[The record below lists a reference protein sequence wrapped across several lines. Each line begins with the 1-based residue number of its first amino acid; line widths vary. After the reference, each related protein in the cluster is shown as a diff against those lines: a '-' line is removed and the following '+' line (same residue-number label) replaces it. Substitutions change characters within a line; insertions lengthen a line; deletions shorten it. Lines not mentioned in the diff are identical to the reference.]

1 MQYARTLVRYF
12 QKRINTLQREGFD
25 DLLQECLTH
34 WYFVRSRY
42 DDAKSAAKKTF
53 MRHVFKNKILDLL
66 EQRVSVKRRAVYQSI
81 SLDQLVDGLDED
93 SYPDDLVFEDQN
105 FEEVLRSDVGRV
117 LKRAMAKLSG
127 RQREMCRLIKVEG
140 LNMKQVSQK
149 MNIPRGTLF
158 EEVLRI
164 RAIFRNEGLTDYLR

>member
-1 MQYARTLVRYF
+1 MVKYF

-42 DDAKSAAKKTF
+42 DDAKSATRKTF
-53 MRHVFKNKILDLL
+53 MKHVFENKILDLL
-66 EQRVSVKRRAVYQSI
+66 EQRLSVKRRAGYQSV
-81 SLDQLVDGLDED
+81 SLDELVDGLDEN
-93 SYPDDLVFEDQN
+93 SYPDELAFEDQN

-117 LKRAMAKLSG
+117 LKRAMEKLSG
-127 RQREMCRLIKVEG
+127 RQRELCRLIKVEG

-149 MNIPRGTLF
+149 MKIPRGTLF

-164 RAIFRNEGLTDYLR
+164 RDVFRNEGLKDYLR

>member
-1 MQYARTLVRYF
+1 VQYARTLVKYF

-34 WYFVRSRY
+34 WYFVRDRY
-42 DDAKSAAKKTF
+42 DDGKSAAKKTF
-53 MRHVFKNKILDLL
+53 MRHVFENKILDLL
-66 EQRVSVKRRAVYQSI
+66 EQRMSVKRRAVYQSI
-81 SLDQLVDGLDED
+81 SLDELVDGLDEG
-93 SYPDDLVFEDQN
+93 SYPDALTFEDQN
-105 FEEVLRSDVGRV
+105 FEAVLRSDVGRV

-127 RQREMCRLIKVEG
+127 RQREMCRLIKAEG
-140 LNMKQVSQK
+140 LNMTQVSKK

-164 RAIFRNEGLTDYLR
+164 RDVFRNEGLTDYLQ